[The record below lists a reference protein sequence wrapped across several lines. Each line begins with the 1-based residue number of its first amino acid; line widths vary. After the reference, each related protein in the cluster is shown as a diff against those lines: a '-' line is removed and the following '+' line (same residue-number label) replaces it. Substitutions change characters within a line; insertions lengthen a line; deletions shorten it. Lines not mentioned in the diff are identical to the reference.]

1 MSRNVIGIGL
11 GSLNTVVGTF
21 KDRVVDVVLS
31 DSSNRQV
38 PTVVS
43 YNDRERNFGDLS
55 LQTNKSNYKRT
66 IIYPNRWLG
75 IQKDWPFI
83 QEEIKYANIAP
94 VEKNGKLGFEINYK
108 GNKEI
113 YSAESIMGL
122 YLGKLKNNWFR
133 ENIMVNDVCVSVP
146 DYFTAHERKAMLE
159 AIEISGLNCTTL
171 INESSAISLAYG
183 LLRLNEFNDDKPR
196 LVGFVDMGQAKT
208 TIFFGSFTKKLMKV
222 ISVTSERFCGAR
234 EFDYLIAE
242 KLSEEFNKKFG
253 GNPMKSPK
261 IKIRLIDT
269 IAKIRKT
276 LTVNKDCT
284 ISIDSLMDGEDLV
297 YNLSRDEFEKIIS
310 PVTEKFKKLCEQSLK
325 SLLEEAKV
333 KLEDVHSIE
342 MVGCAV
348 RTPIIQNIIKE
359 VFGKEIS
366 KTLLPDE
373 AISRGCTL
381 FAAMN
386 SPYFNV
392 RNYEFEH
399 FNPYSII
406 LEYPFLTKDKKEEI
420 RKISIIKRGENIKKK
435 KEITFTDSQLPHKEN
450 INLKFYYDEKEIQ
463 WIPNKLL
470 NSYNISIPKKKE
482 NKWEI
487 KFEFNLDL
495 NIIPVLSGAQFKET
509 YKEMVPVNPP
519 KKEDKKK

>member
-435 KEITFTDSQLPHKEN
+435 KKSLSLIHNYLPK
-450 INLKFYYDEKEIQ
+450 K
-463 WIPNKLL
+463 
-470 NSYNISIPKKKE
+470 ISI
-482 NKWEI
+482 
-487 KFEFNLDL
+487 
-495 NIIPVLSGAQFKET
+495 
-509 YKEMVPVNPP
+509 
-519 KKEDKKK
+519 